1 MVEGSEGGPDDRSL
15 SRTCTG
21 LWFRGFLVCWL
32 FVRSTIEKI
41 EALFERCKIAEE
53 PDDPRLAALL
63 DRYKDVEWTALREE
77 LRAGDPH

>member
-1 MVEGSEGGPDDRSL
+1 MIVLYLALAPVCG
-15 SRTCTG
+15 
-21 LWFRGFLVCWL
+21 FVAGFLVCWL